1 MINDRQLAQSQQF
14 DLEKMSAPAKFR
26 MVAAYRRATDNDY
39 GIGFIKDSPR
49 GPLVVIADLDRNDF
63 TTIRTRNSEKSY
75 EQVMSEFIPIPEFR
89 FMLYQ
94 IARAYTAHE
103 AIMLEGGTAIG
114 KTYAVNA
121 LGYLLYGPKTVLPEV
136 YCHGQTDVSELMGKP
151 VPAGLSNNQ
160 LVTIEEFLRSPEG
173 IAMRAEMLAE
183 EGKVDI
189 TELTLRVALK
199 FNYPAQRGSFR
210 LQRGKLPLAMT
221 GDIAPDGSFI
231 ELPNGP
237 GVPFHIQELGTAPA
251 LVTNSLLRMRGT
263 KGMFAGRIQLGELD
277 GAVVES
283 GDSFGLIMSTNPPG
297 KGFKDRFPVD
307 QANARGLV
315 WINLPEALTHDSLK
329 LSAKHI
335 FSCQKI
341 ARDASA
347 PGAILDLRKY
357 PELGAMLG
365 EVVANFHEQHTQ
377 LLAAGEGSRQQKIPV
392 TMDHM
397 WKVARF
403 LQHQQQDDVSND
415 MIDLV
420 ATLKKAILTHYIFLL
435 EGKPSIVGKK
445 VQVGAAPTVQSASP
459 GTTQQPKRSAGES
472 LLNHLQQALSN
483 ADFNPVIF
491 DGKQTSYADAITAL
505 TREAWE
511 QELAEERSSQGH
523 AASDQA
529 RLQIQG
535 AKIHANLGS
544 CKKRLSEEQFHTYLE
559 QLKRDASPEAYAV
572 IQAWEASQGGV

>member
-1 MINDRQLAQSQQF
+1 MIHDRQLAQSQQI
-14 DLEKMSAPAKFR
+14 DLEKISAPAKFR

-39 GIGFIKDSPR
+39 GIGLIKDSPR

-121 LGYLLYGPKTVLPEV
+121 LGYLLYGPHTVLPEV

-160 LVTIEEFLRSPEG
+160 LATIEEFLRSPEG
-173 IAMRAEMLAE
+173 VAMRAEMLAE
-183 EGKVDI
+183 EGRVDI
-189 TELTLRVALK
+189 SELTLRVALRFK
-199 FNYPAQRGSFR
+199 YPAQRGSFR
-210 LQRGKLPLAMT
+210 MQRGKLPLAMT

-231 ELPNGP
+231 ELPDGP

-251 LVTNSLLRMRGT
+251 LVTNSLLRLRGT
-263 KGMFAGRIQLGELD
+263 KGMVAGRIQLSELD

-315 WINLPEALTHDSLK
+315 WINLPESLTHDSLT

-335 FSCQKI
+335 FSCRKI

-347 PGAILDLRKY
+347 PRAILDLRKY

-403 LQHQQQDDVSND
+403 LQHQQQDDGGSD

-420 ATLKKAILTHYIFLL
+420 ATLRKAILTHYIFLL
-435 EGKPSIVGKK
+435 EGKPSIMGKK
-445 VQVGAAPTVQSASP
+445 VQVSSAPPAQSASR
-459 GTTQQPKRSAGES
+459 GTSQQQKRPAGEA
-472 LLNHLQQALSN
+472 LLNHLEQALSN
-483 ADFNPVIF
+483 SDFNPVIF
-491 DGKQTSYADAITAL
+491 QGRRTSYAAAIRTL
-505 TREAWE
+505 TQEAWE
-511 QELAEERSSQGH
+511 QERVEERSSQELT
-523 AASDQA
+523 ASDQA
-529 RLQIQG
+529 RLQVHA
-535 AKIHANLGS
+535 AKIHAELDKCRNLLPAGEFAS
-544 CKKRLSEEQFHTYLE
+544 YLE
-559 QLKRDASPEAYAV
+559 RLKGGASPESGAI
-572 IQAWEASQGGV
+572 IQAWEASEGGI